1 MPLNISLGRWASR
14 KSEPSGS
21 LVGDDALMP
30 FSYGMM
36 LIAGSLLGFG
46 ALVSLG
52 QPHRAA
58 VVAEVAPAVHESHAA
73 PAAHEGH
80 APAAHEERAPAETHA
95 PAAGH
100 GHAEPS
106 HHEAAAHHEGGHE
119 AAAHEGPDPAELA
132 RTQTREAFTD
142 KVMSRF
148 LSTDCD
154 KNRHSETGVQ
164 FGVNSYSEFSGSKR
178 TRYIEGGYRFE
189 ADGFKLIV
197 ADDNQLDF
205 KMTGDT
211 VSMTRVMVSGVVV
224 PAPAGRAWKA
234 CRSDIHEPPLQAP
247 KSEAFD
253 PSDGLRF
260 ALAANDMEAA
270 THYLALGGYVPA
282 TEFSAVV
289 KAANLDGPISVP
301 IREASRQNEDNAL
314 RRKAIVEDME
324 AKRKA
329 AEAKRPKVAKPK
341 ADGKGDGKEK
351 PKEGGG
357 SAHH

>member
-21 LVGDDALMP
+21 LIGDDALMP

-73 PAAHEGH
+73 PAAPETHAPAAPETHASAAHEGH
-80 APAAHEERAPAETHA
+80 APAAHEGHA
-95 PAAGH
+95 PAAEH

-106 HHEAAAHHEGGHE
+106 HHEAAGHHEGGHE
-119 AAAHEGPDPAELA
+119 APDPAELA
-132 RTQTREAFTD
+132 RAHTREAFTD

-148 LSTDCD
+148 LSADCD

-164 FGVNSYSEFSGSKR
+164 FGVNSYSEFNGSKR

-211 VSMTRVMVSGVVV
+211 VSMTRVMVAGVVV
-224 PAPAGRAWKA
+224 PAPAGRAWKT

-247 KSEAFD
+247 KPEAFD

-260 ALAANDMEAA
+260 ALAANDLEAA
-270 THYLALGGYVPA
+270 THYLALGGYIPA

-289 KAANLDGPISVP
+289 KAANLEGPISVP
-301 IREASRQNEDNAL
+301 IRETSRQNEDNAL
-314 RRKAIVEDME
+314 RRKAIVEEIE

-341 ADGKGDGKEK
+341 ADGKEK
-351 PKEGGG
+351 PKEGG
-357 SAHH
+357 AHH